1 MVSQVAFRDNEM
13 NFEQIIERIYPI
25 SKESKNALLS
35 DVTEVVFPKG
45 HRLLTAGKIES
56 DIYFIRKGLVRAYSD
71 INDSQVTFWFGREG
85 DTVVSLKSYISGKPG
100 YEHIE
105 LLENSVLYKL
115 ESSYIHSLFLVN
127 VEIANFGKA
136 LIEQELLKTEER
148 LISMQIKSAQQ
159 RYEELV
165 ETGSDLLQRVQL
177 GYLASYL
184 GITQVSLSRIRANF
198 RH

>member
-1 MVSQVAFRDNEM
+1 M
-13 NFEQIIERIYPI
+13 NLEQIIENIYPV
-25 SKESKNALLS
+25 SKKSMDALLS
-35 DVTEVVFPKG
+35 SSIEITFPKG

-56 DIYFIRKGLVRAYSD
+56 DIYFIAKGLVRAYSD
-71 INDSQVTFWFGREG
+71 TEDSQVTFWFGKEG
-85 DTVVSLKSYISGKPG
+85 DTVVSLKSYVAGQQG

-105 LLENSVLYKL
+105 LLEKSILYQIDSAYL
-115 ESSYIHSLFLVN
+115 RGLFLVDLD
-127 VEIANFGKA
+127 ISNFGRA
-136 LIEQELLKTEER
+136 LIEKEMVKTEER
-148 LISMQIKSAQQ
+148 LISMQFKSAQQ

-198 RH
+198 RR